1 MFAGKLIAVGLI
13 AVGSAQFGWA
23 YAESRSE
30 AANAE
35 PVLALPATSTTPLA
49 PLAFSASSPP
59 RVVERLTPSQV
70 VPAQGKFILA
80 DLQSMTIRLYL
91 DGVATTTL
99 PIKTTGK
106 PGTPWETPAGFYAI
120 QTKEENHFS
129 SIGKVNMPYSMQFY
143 GNYFI
148 HGWTTYLDGTPTPVT
163 FSGGCIKLDTA
174 DAAQVFAFADVG
186 TKLFVYDPPAT
197 QTLPPLALSAH
208 PEPRIDADSYLIAD
222 LDTGDVYAEHFAQE
236 KRPIASIT
244 KLMTALVANESISF
258 DKKISVPEGV
268 LTNPRNMADV
278 RPKHFVV
285 GDLLY
290 PLLMQSSNHVADALA
305 EYYGPENFVRWM
317 NTEAQALGMNDT
329 VYADPS
335 GISPEN
341 VSTTEDLF
349 RLAAYI
355 AHKKSFIFG
364 ITKTPDRAIV
374 ASDGSRYTV
383 INVNEPANQE
393 PFAGGKIGH
402 TDEARDTMVSLLS
415 IQQGDAQRRVA
426 LIVLGSDDQARATKA
441 LAKWMLARA
450 KEGPQTACVLCTSLP
465 EYRRISF

>member
-1 MFAGKLIAVGLI
+1 MNNEITSVRYIVDDVDVSTAFYTDHFGFRLGTNAAPAFAEVLR
-13 AVGSAQFGWA
+13 GSLRLLLSGPL
-23 YAESRSE
+23 SSGGR
-30 AANAE
+30 
-35 PVLALPATSTTPLA
+35 ALPDG
-49 PLAFSASSPP
+49 
-59 RVVERLTPSQV
+59 R
-70 VPAQGKFILA
+70 VPAPGGWN
-80 DLQSMTIRLYL
+80 RL
-91 DGVATTTL
+91 
-99 PIKTTGK
+99 
-106 PGTPWETPAGFYAI
+106 
-120 QTKEENHFS
+120 
-129 SIGKVNMPYSMQFY
+129 
-143 GNYFI
+143 
-148 HGWTTYLDGTPTPVT
+148 
-163 FSGGCIKLDTA
+163 
-174 DAAQVFAFADVG
+174 
-186 TKLFVYDPPAT
+186 
-197 QTLPPLALSAH
+197 
-208 PEPRIDADSYLIAD
+208 
-222 LDTGDVYAEHFAQE
+222 
-236 KRPIASIT
+236 
-244 KLMTALVANESISF
+244 
-258 DKKISVPEGV
+258 
-268 LTNPRNMADV
+268 
-278 RPKHFVV
+278 HFVV